1 MCWPPGC
8 LWALEPATHD
18 EFQTRDPKSFTL
30 NDENSQNCLGLS
42 AKYRTMPFR
51 LQIHF
56 IRFFLLVS
64 SKGCLL
70 TQQEKQNTAMLKS
83 CDVMSR
89 GVIYSITNLTY
100 TKNIRTAQ
108 LLTGIIYTM
117 ESVCCNVDIRQTE
130 IHRLFGKVRE
140 NERQNFTEILLR
152 SCGLGRFK
160 LVNLV
165 TFPDVYCTT

>member
-1 MCWPPGC
+1 
-8 LWALEPATHD
+8 
-18 EFQTRDPKSFTL
+18 
-30 NDENSQNCLGLS
+30 
-42 AKYRTMPFR
+42 
-51 LQIHF
+51 
-56 IRFFLLVS
+56 
-64 SKGCLL
+64 
-70 TQQEKQNTAMLKS
+70 MLKS

-89 GVIYSITNLTY
+89 GVSYSIANLTY

-108 LLTGIIYTM
+108 LLTGVIYTM
-117 ESVCCNVDIRQTE
+117 ESVCCNVDMRQTE